1 MQTIAELTRRIAQ
14 DGRVTWIGLRPAR
27 RAPMT
32 VVETAEIAA
41 NGLVGD
47 HARGASR
54 AVTLLQAEHLAV
66 IAAFLGHAAT
76 SGGGSGAGSR
86 TGSRTGS
93 GTGTGIRAPV
103 DPAHLR
109 RNIVVAGVN
118 LLALRHREI
127 RIGGAVLA
135 VTGPAAPC
143 SRMEET
149 LGHGGYSAVRG
160 HGGITASIVS
170 AGQVALGDPVTLA

>member
-41 NGLVGD
+41 DGLVGD

-76 SGGGSGAGSR
+76 SG
-86 TGSRTGS
+86 TGS